1 MRTHANQQFTATAW
15 PSFGDSSDPS
25 KTSTC
30 VRVCVCLSDEG
41 DTASRAGRGALTPA
55 LKAVPSAPKIKNP
68 KTDKTEQHVAR
79 FVLTS
84 GRDIVEVMK
93 VEWGG
98 GRR

>member
-1 MRTHANQQFTATAW
+1 
-15 PSFGDSSDPS
+15 
-25 KTSTC
+25 
-30 VRVCVCLSDEG
+30 
-41 DTASRAGRGALTPA
+41 

-98 GRR
+98 RRRWDAAWVAGTGWTGSG